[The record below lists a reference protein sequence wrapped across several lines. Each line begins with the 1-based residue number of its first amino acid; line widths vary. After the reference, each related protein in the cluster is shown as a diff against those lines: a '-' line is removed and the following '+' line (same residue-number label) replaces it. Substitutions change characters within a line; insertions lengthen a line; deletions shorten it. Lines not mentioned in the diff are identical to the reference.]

1 MQINVRF
8 GKILYLRRLSSLD
21 ISGCGPPIIS
31 NSLSRGVCIEI
42 DLRRQYAPRA
52 ISTTRT
58 RVQGA
63 YNRLRRTVEKKK
75 KIKLFCQPSCLKV
88 GSERGNK
95 ILLVYRSVSSSSSV
109 TSVIAELI
117 LTVFPRTIAGN

>member
-1 MQINVRF
+1 MCASKSIYDDNTRSAQF
-8 GKILYLRRLSSLD
+8 QLRELESVFD
-21 ISGCGPPIIS
+21 
-31 NSLSRGVCIEI
+31 
-42 DLRRQYAPRA
+42 
-52 ISTTRT
+52 
-58 RVQGA
+58 
-63 YNRLRRTVEKKK
+63 VEKK

>member
-31 NSLSRGVCIEI
+31 NSLAGESRCA
-42 DLRRQYAPRA
+42 RRNRFTTTIRVPRNFNYANSSP
-52 ISTTRT
+52 TT
-58 RVQGA
+58 VFD
-63 YNRLRRTVEKKK
+63 VEKKK

-88 GSERGNK
+88 GNERGNK